1 MPRRAECGE
10 GGRTVEFEFRLGHL
24 VGLLVLVAA
33 LVLSFALY
41 WRAERRRPAAPPA
54 APAAVAPKSPGP
66 VEDVGAQG
74 NVFDRGGAESLDRS
88 RQVTREAGGSGLEL
102 DLGDYTLRDAAE
114 RVRAAAKS
122 AGFEAN
128 VVIVPGTTARFRV
141 VAGPFANRAEADRA
155 AGTLGRILGRP
166 VKPR

>member
-1 MPRRAECGE
+1 MPRRAERGE

-24 VGLLVLVAA
+24 IGLLILVAA
-33 LVLSFALY
+33 LVVSFALY
-41 WRAERRRPAAPPA
+41 WRAERRRPAPQP
-54 APAAVAPKSPGP
+54 APAAAAPKSPGP

-88 RQVTREAGGSGLEL
+88 RQVTREAGGNGLEL
-102 DLGDYTLRDAAE
+102 DLGDYTMRDAAE

-128 VVIVPGTTARFRV
+128 VVLVPGKTPRFRV
-141 VAGPFANRAEADRA
+141 VAGPFADRA
-155 AGTLGRILGRP
+155 AAGRAADSLGRVLGRP
-166 VKPR
+166 VTPR